1 MADLDP
7 NVVSVMNKYQSR
19 AEVGFVKY
27 GTNTTREDLSREE
40 WLTHLQEE
48 LMDATIYIERL
59 KQELI
64 GI

>member
-27 GTNTTREDLSREE
+27 GLGNCSGPFFIWLRALAGLS
-40 WLTHLQEE
+40 
-48 LMDATIYIERL
+48 
-59 KQELI
+59 K
-64 GI
+64 